1 MNVLVQYVGKN
12 VLKVVGKMMEH
23 FVGKQ
28 MHVKMIK
35 IMMDHYVI
43 QNVVM
48 IIKVLDQYVGV
59 LVIVI
64 G

>member
-1 MNVLVQYVGKN
+1 
-12 VLKVVGKMMEH
+12 MEH
-23 FVGKQ
+23 FAEKQ

-35 IMMDHYVI
+35 ITKVHYVI
-43 QNVVM
+43 QNVVT

-59 LVIVI
+59 HVIVV